1 MSQASKLITNM
12 EGVYYPGPVPT
23 DLSVLTT
30 LCFVFDKIYFPAVDL
45 PLGGFDKDAL
55 QKEIARLRALNNNS
69 YETQRLISILSFL
82 DWRYTLDGILE
93 YPSPEAS
100 FGVANSEEIARVAR
114 KIYDVHY
121 PPRENF
127 QPAFE
132 TASTKGLPGG
142 EASVSF
148 AGDFFYQAQAI
159 SFSAEKNIPLI
170 DDGSTWQLPFRARYK
185 DLVAPLTAVLCLE
198 SVRAAMPL
206 LPILGPR
213 EIVEFR
219 MENKKELQSFRAA
232 MLRLAAE
239 LNKQISDGISA
250 AEFAKKAKV
259 VVDTEIVP
267 SLHELNNDLQ
277 NPNRAWHKRLVDG
290 VGIMSS
296 VFIANVTGGL
306 LGTTLADGLQKAL
319 GSEVAA
325 KADKNSRLSQNG
337 LYYLIKAQAL
347 RK

>member
-1 MSQASKLITNM
+1 MSQAANLIKSM
-12 EGVYYPGPVPT
+12 EGVCFPGPVPT

-45 PLGGFDKDAL
+45 PLGGFDKGEL
-55 QKEIARLRALNNNS
+55 EKEIARLRALDSNS
-69 YETQRLISILSFL
+69 YDTQRLINILSFL

-93 YPSPEAS
+93 YPSPDAS
-100 FGVANSEEIARVAR
+100 FGAADSKDVARIARRIHDA
-114 KIYDVHY
+114 HY

-127 QPAFE
+127 EPAFD
-132 TASTKGLPGG
+132 TAHTKALPGG
-142 EASVSF
+142 EASVSY
-148 AGDFFYQAQAI
+148 AGDFFYQAEAI

-170 DDGSTWQLPFRARYK
+170 DDGTSWQLPFRAKYK
-185 DLVAPLTAVLCLE
+185 DQVAPLTAILCVE
-198 SVRAAMPL
+198 SVTAAMPL
-206 LPILGPR
+206 LPVLGPR

-219 MENKKELQSFRAA
+219 MENKKELQNFRAA

-239 LNKQISDGISA
+239 LNSQISEGISA
-250 AEFAKKAKV
+250 AEVAKKAKI

-290 VGIMSS
+290 VVIVSS
-296 VFIANVTGGL
+296 VFMANVTGGL

-319 GSEVAA
+319 SSEVA
-325 KADKNSRLSQNG
+325 
-337 LYYLIKAQAL
+337 
-347 RK
+347 